1 MAQNSFMMMD
11 ECTFSSGNACKNNIK
26 EGGAETWVLTV
37 LLAIF
42 TVFSLFEF
50 EILTAF

>member
-1 MAQNSFMMMD
+1 MM
-11 ECTFSSGNACKNNIK
+11 ESCAIFFSEACKNNIK